1 MDVILYVHG
10 KGGNAAESRHYRAL
24 FPDCDVI
31 GLDYQTFA
39 PWDTGKEIRG
49 AIERLKEQYDSVVL
63 VANSIGAFFSMN
75 GNLDGL
81 IRKAYFISPIVN
93 MKKLIEDM
101 MSWAN
106 VTEAELKERG
116 VIPTEF
122 GEDLSWKY
130 LSYVRSHPI
139 RWNVPTQILYGGNDN
154 LTSLETME
162 EFARKHHAGLTV
174 MAEGEHWFHTEDQM
188 EFLDNWI
195 RSN

>member
-75 GNLDGL
+75 GNLDEL

-139 RWNVPTQILYGGNDN
+139 RWNVPTQILYGSNDN